1 MSELSI
7 PGPVLEEV
15 RSALSDGRAT
25 IEDVA
30 GSAPASVDAGEMTAM
45 ILGMLA
51 KVVDNAATVSEALAA
66 VGAQVAEAEAEFWE
80 VDTSEALRY
89 KVEGLR

>member
-1 MSELSI
+1 MSELNI
-7 PGPVLEEV
+7 PAAVLEEV
-15 RSALSDGRAT
+15 RSALADGRTA

-51 KVVDNAATVSEALAA
+51 RVVDNAATVSEGLSA
-66 VGAQVAEAEAEFWE
+66 VADQVAEAEAEFWE

-89 KVEGLR
+89 RVEGLR